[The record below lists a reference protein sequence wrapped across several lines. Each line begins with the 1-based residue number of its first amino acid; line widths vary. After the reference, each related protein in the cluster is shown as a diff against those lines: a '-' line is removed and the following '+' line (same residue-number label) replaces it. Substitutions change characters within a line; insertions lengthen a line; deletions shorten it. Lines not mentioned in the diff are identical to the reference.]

1 MTVKVYSTTWCGD
14 CVRSKRTL
22 EQHGVPFEEINIE
35 NDPAAAKFVMK
46 VNRGRRSVPTIV
58 FPDDSTLTEPN
69 SNELVGKLRELGLV
83 G

>member
-1 MTVKVYSTTWCGD
+1 MTVKIYSTTWCGD

-35 NDPAAAKFVMK
+35 NDPAAVKFVMQ
-46 VNRGRRSVPTIV
+46 VNQGRRSVPTIL
-58 FPDDSTLTEPN
+58 FPDNSTLTEPN
-69 SNELVGKLRELGLV
+69 SNQLVDKLRELGMV